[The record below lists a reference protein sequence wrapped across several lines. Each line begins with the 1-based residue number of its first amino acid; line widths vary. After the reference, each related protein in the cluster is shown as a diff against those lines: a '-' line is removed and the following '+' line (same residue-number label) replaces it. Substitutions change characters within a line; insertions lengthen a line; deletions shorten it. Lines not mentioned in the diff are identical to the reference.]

1 MGVCEHVLKALCG
14 LRVFGNSSSVITRI
28 PRAASVDLT
37 FRSQSVQNILEV
49 APSAIRSTL

>member
-28 PRAASVDLT
+28 LRVASVDLT
-37 FRSQSVQNILEV
+37 FRSQSVQDILKV
-49 APSAIRSTL
+49 ALSISY